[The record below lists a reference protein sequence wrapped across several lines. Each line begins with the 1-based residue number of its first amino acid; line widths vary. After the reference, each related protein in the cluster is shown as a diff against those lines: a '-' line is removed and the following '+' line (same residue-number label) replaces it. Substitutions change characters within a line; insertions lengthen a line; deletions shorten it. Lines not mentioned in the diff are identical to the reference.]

1 MHKLPFDRSLGDK
14 INRLLGTRK
23 LLLASASPRRS
34 IILSRSGVDFS
45 VKRCLIPEPA
55 LDGLKPHQVALKLAE
70 MKATEVTIYF
80 PKHVVLGADT
90 VVVLKSEILGK
101 PKDRDD
107 AFRMLS
113 ELSGRTHTVHT
124 ALAIEIRKLNFK
136 RGDYE
141 TTKVKFKKLTPE
153 DIENYIIS
161 GEPMD
166 KAGAYGIQGLG
177 QSLVK
182 SISGPLD
189 NVVGLPLARLT
200 KLLEELPPLPEG
212 EDN

>member
-1 MHKLPFDRSLGDK
+1 MHKLPFDRALGEQ
-14 INRLLGTRK
+14 ISQLLGERK

-34 IILSRSGVDFS
+34 TILSRSGVDFS
-45 VKRCLIPEPA
+45 VKRCLIAEPA
-55 LDGLKPHQVALKLAE
+55 LDGLKPHEVAVRLAE
-70 MKATEVTIYF
+70 LKAGEITKYF

-90 VVVLKSEILGK
+90 VVALKDRILGK

-107 AFRMLS
+107 AFQMLS
-113 ELSGRTHTVHT
+113 ELSGKTHTVHT
-124 ALAIEIRKLNFK
+124 GLALEIKKCDFK
-136 RGDYE
+136 KNGYE

-177 QSLVK
+177 NFLVK

-189 NVVGLPLARLT
+189 NVVGLPLSKLK
-200 KLLEELPPLPEG
+200 KLLEDLPPVPGG
-212 EDN
+212 EED

>member
-1 MHKLPFDRSLGDK
+1 MS
-14 INRLLGTRK
+14 RLLGGRK

-45 VKRCLIPEPA
+45 VKRCLIPEPT

-70 MKATEVTIYF
+70 MKATEVTRYF

-90 VVVLKSEILGK
+90 VVVLKEQILGK

-113 ELSGRTHTVHT
+113 QLSGRTHAVHT
-124 ALAIEIRKLNFK
+124 ALAIEIRKLDFK
-136 RGDYE
+136 RSDYE

-153 DIENYIIS
+153 DIDNYIIS

-177 QSLVK
+177 HFLVR

-189 NVVGLPLARLT
+189 NVVGLPLARLAR
-200 KLLEELPPLPEG
+200 LLEELPPLPEG
-212 EDN
+212 DEG

>member
-34 IILSRSGVDFS
+34 TILSRSGVDFS
-45 VKRCLIPEPA
+45 VKRCLIPETA
-55 LDGLKPHQVALKLAE
+55 LDGLKPHQVALRLAE
-70 MKATEVTIYF
+70 MKATEVTKYF
-80 PKHVVLGADT
+80 PKHIVLGADT
-90 VVVLKSEILGK
+90 VVALKEQILGK

-107 AFRMLS
+107 AFQMLS
-113 ELSGRTHTVHT
+113 KLSGRTHTVHT
-124 ALAIEIRKLNFK
+124 ALAIEIKKLGF
-136 RGDYE
+136 RRSDYE
-141 TTKVKFKKLTPE
+141 TTKVRFKRLTPK
-153 DIENYIIS
+153 DIENYIVS

-177 QSLVK
+177 HFLVK

-189 NVVGLPLARLT
+189 NVVGLPLARLA
-200 KLLEELPPLPEG
+200 KLLEELPPPLGGEEG
-212 EDN
+212 